1 MDDSYMLCEEIV
13 SDALMEGL
21 AGVRLNGKSGYIDKK
36 GNWYDEKP
44 SILPESITK
53 ITVSDIRYMVNEC
66 IKRLI

>member
-21 AGVRLNGKSGYIDKK
+21 ASVISNGKSGYIDKK

-44 SILPESITK
+44 INLQEKSCVIRMMILT
-53 ITVSDIRYMVNEC
+53 
-66 IKRLI
+66 